1 MINYLMQNV
10 TLAGWAVCQEGDR
23 IGEPDA
29 TSNHGACNGL
39 VRNPVQNGESGR
51 PGGPFAAILKRRPIY
66 ICQPYTAIVDFAR
79 GEELQTKR

>member
-10 TLAGWAVCQEGDR
+10 TLAGWSVCQERDPV
-23 IGEPDA
+23 GEPDA

-51 PGGPFAAILKRRPIY
+51 PGGPFATILKTRPIY
-66 ICQPYTAIVDFAR
+66 ICQPSKAIVDCAH
-79 GEELQTKR
+79 GEKL